1 MLLLISLLLTG
12 LDCLLGAPTGRE
24 VYRMP
29 QSALKALSDRGT
41 VVLEAAMTSA
51 LSALER
57 ASSERSRAEAGCRG
71 CAPCLF
77 QDCGQLSGSCL
88 SPANALSEPSCDV
101 ISKAQKLQDEA
112 ERSWAL
118 SQACAYY
125 QHRCPAGEL
134 DKESCIRI
142 MGESC
147 SARVLQCSLLNT
159 MQNLEPAT
167 QTHAQGEGIRVFTIK
182 YSCVRE
188 AHVSL
193 HKTHF
198 AAVFDQRLSVP
209 AAVCG
214 QRSSQNVT
222 QPRSRIVG
230 GSPAPPG
237 SWPWLVNLQL
247 DGGLMCGG
255 VLVDSSWVVTAA
267 HCFAGSRS
275 ESYWTAV
282 VGEFDITKTD
292 PDEQLLKVNRIIPHP
307 KVRIQSVGYSI
318 YSGIGIDYLSRHP
331 SLVKQSNNQISLSFN
346 QSNCLHLLLQFNPKT
361 FNNDIALVELT
372 SPVVLS
378 GRVTP
383 VCLPSGM
390 DPPTGSPCLVAGWGS
405 LFEGEWEI
413 IHMDFHFRVIYSL
426 VFYGPSADVVMEA
439 KVPLLPQS
447 TCKSALGKELVTNT
461 MLCAGYLSG
470 GIDSCQG
477 DSGGPLIYQDRIS
490 GRFQLYGITSWGD
503 GCGEKGKPGVYT
515 RVSAFSDWIQSE
527 IQKSFGSR
535 EPTCQELLKTTE
547 MTEEEQRSEFSSLCR
562 FYTLTCPAGQ
572 SASACS
578 RMAEEKCLTRFKKC
592 RELCFEFSDLLHA
605 LCHPEL
611 RSFLQ
616 TLLDLLQRAEDYI
629 RDKVDLTFFTQTLPQ
644 LVEHIYS
651 TAFIHTRERRD
662 LGLSHGLTQT
672 EEQLG
677 GAVVPTEQALS
688 PVARALFREVGP
700 SVDDWEKYLRNMAED
715 LNRRHTDTS
724 PDVSS
729 TPTRQEDKLFTQ
741 TEDSS
746 VHQLEGEFQ
755 SVISTLRSKLDSRA
769 AAPPILHLD
778 TLYLQ
783 EDSPNSPPLTT
794 TSTGAPVQT
803 GPSSSSQKS
812 QKPWSLLTALMDEM
826 QKLGTQDEIVTE
838 EASQSE
844 TSSNRDTLPDVEWS
858 ATSED
863 FTFVENEERT
873 ELKSSALP
881 AQSTSVVT
889 EGAHTETTADPRQAV
904 HAVKSLHRKY
914 RSLLRKRQIP
924 GAGGKICPGV
934 RESSQ
939 QVGQVRESYS
949 WVLSIPSKNL
959 RMNFQEVL
967 VDLSSKNDR
976 GLYQARVR
984 ATVGGRPLTFYSLV
998 GLENESFYRSVPR
1011 IIALALEAL
1020 KT

>member
-1 MLLLISLLLTG
+1 MTLSGQAAAARTL
-12 LDCLLGAPTGRE
+12 
-24 VYRMP
+24 YRT
-29 QSALKALSDRGT
+29 LSDRGT

-51 LSALER
+51 LSALDR

-71 CAPCLF
+71 CVPCLF
-77 QDCGQLSGSCL
+77 QDCGQLSGSCS
-88 SPANALSEPSCDV
+88 SPSNALSEPSCDV

-167 QTHAQGEGIRVFTIK
+167 QTHAQ
-182 YSCVRE
+182 
-188 AHVSL
+188 
-193 HKTHF
+193 
-198 AAVFDQRLSVP
+198 
-209 AAVCG
+209 AVCG
-214 QRSSQNVT
+214 QRSTRVQNIT

-230 GSPAPPG
+230 GSPAPLG

-292 PDEQLLKVNRIIPHP
+292 PDEQVLKVNRIIPHP
-307 KVRIQSVGYSI
+307 K
-318 YSGIGIDYLSRHP
+318 
-331 SLVKQSNNQISLSFN
+331 
-346 QSNCLHLLLQFNPKT
+346 FNPKT

-372 SPVVLS
+372 TPVVLS
-378 GRVTP
+378 EHVTP
-383 VCLPSGM
+383 VCLPSSM

-405 LFEGEWEI
+405 LYE
-413 IHMDFHFRVIYSL
+413 D
-426 VFYGPSADVVMEA
+426 GPSADVVMEA

-461 MLCAGYLSG
+461 MLCAGYLAG

-515 RVSAFSDWIQSE
+515 RVSAFSDWIQAE

-535 EPTCQELLKTTE
+535 EPTCPELLKTTE
-547 MTEEEQRSEFSSLCR
+547 MTEEEQRAEFSSLCR

-572 SASACS
+572 SVSTCN
-578 RMAEEKCLTRFKKC
+578 RMAEDKCLTRFKKC
-592 RELCFEFSDLLHA
+592 Q
-605 LCHPEL
+605 L

-651 TAFIHTRERRD
+651 TAFAHTRERRD
-662 LGLSHGLTQT
+662 LNHGLTQIK
-672 EEQLG
+672 EQLG
-677 GAVVPTEQALS
+677 GAVVPTEQGPSLTLPS
-688 PVARALFREVGP
+688 LFREVGP
-700 SVDDWEKYLRNMAED
+700 SVDDWEKYLRNMAEELD
-715 LNRRHTDTS
+715 KQHSDASTDI
-724 PDVSS
+724 SS
-729 TPTRQEDKLFTQ
+729 KPTRQENRLFLQ
-741 TEDSS
+741 TDDSS
-746 VHQLEGEFQ
+746 VHLLEGKFR
-755 SVISTLRSKLDSRA
+755 SIISNLRSKLDSRA
-769 AAPPILHLD
+769 APPIMHLD
-778 TLYLQ
+778 TVYLQ
-783 EDSPNSPPLTT
+783 DDSPNNSPFP
-794 TSTGAPVQT
+794 TSFTGTPDHPN
-803 GPSSSSQKS
+803 PSSSSKGPQK
-812 QKPWSLLTALMDEM
+812 QPWSLLTALMNEM
-826 QKLGTQDEIVTE
+826 EKLSSQDETGTE
-838 EASQSE
+838 DASQSD
-844 TSSNRDTLPDVEWS
+844 TSDENWS
-858 ATSED
+858 TTSED
-863 FTFVENEERT
+863 FTFVENADKA

-881 AQSTSVVT
+881 LHEQSTTVVQPVT
-889 EGAHTETTADPRQAV
+889 TYAETTADPRQNV

-914 RSLLRKRQIP
+914 RSLLHKRQIP
-924 GAGGKICPGV
+924 GTTGKICPGV

-939 QVGQVRESYS
+939 QVSQVRDSYS
-949 WVLSIPSKNL
+949 WVLNIPNKNL
-959 RMNFQEVL
+959 RMSFQEVL
-967 VDLSSKNDR
+967 VDLSSKNER

-984 ATVGGRPLTFYSLV
+984 AVVGGRPLTFYSLV

-1011 IIALALEAL
+1011 IIALALDAL

>member
-1 MLLLISLLLTG
+1 MLLLISLLTMG

-41 VVLEAAMTSA
+41 VVLEAAMSSA
-51 LSALER
+51 LSTLER

-71 CAPCLF
+71 CVPCLF
-77 QDCGQLSGSCL
+77 QDCGQLTGACS
-88 SPANALSEPSCDV
+88 SPASALSEPSCDV
-101 ISKAQKLQDEA
+101 ITKAQKLQDEA
-112 ERSWAL
+112 ERSWVL

-125 QHRCPAGEL
+125 QHRCPPGEI
-134 DKESCIRI
+134 DKETCIRI

-167 QTHAQGEGIRVFTIK
+167 QTHAQ
-182 YSCVRE
+182 
-188 AHVSL
+188 
-193 HKTHF
+193 
-198 AAVFDQRLSVP
+198 

-214 QRSSQNVT
+214 QRSSGVQNIT

-292 PDEQLLKVNRIIPHP
+292 PDEQVLKVNRIIPHP
-307 KVRIQSVGYSI
+307 K
-318 YSGIGIDYLSRHP
+318 
-331 SLVKQSNNQISLSFN
+331 
-346 QSNCLHLLLQFNPKT
+346 FNPKT

-378 GRVTP
+378 NRVTP

-390 DPPTGSPCLVAGWGS
+390 EPPTGSPCLVAGWGS
-405 LFEGEWEI
+405 LYE
-413 IHMDFHFRVIYSL
+413 D
-426 VFYGPSADVVMEA
+426 GPSADVVMEA
-439 KVPLLPQS
+439 KVPLLPQG

-490 GRFQLYGITSWGD
+490 GRFQLHGITSWGD

-515 RVSAFSDWIQSE
+515 RVSAFSDWIQAE

-535 EPTCQELLKTTE
+535 EPTCPELLKTTE
-547 MTEEEQRSEFSSLCR
+547 MTEEEQRAEFSSLCR
-562 FYTLTCPAGQ
+562 FYTLTCPPGQ
-572 SASACS
+572 SASSCS
-578 RMAEEKCLTRFKKC
+578 RMTEDKCLTRFKKC
-592 RELCFEFSDLLHA
+592 Q
-605 LCHPEL
+605 L

-651 TAFIHTRERRD
+651 TAFTHTRERRD
-662 LGLSHGLTQT
+662 LGLSHGLTQIQ
-672 EEQLG
+672 EQLG
-677 GAVVPTEQALS
+677 GAVVPTEQGPS
-688 PVARALFREVGP
+688 PVPPALFREVGP
-700 SVDDWEKYLRNMAED
+700 SVDDWEKYLRNVAED
-715 LNRRHTDTS
+715 LEKQ
-724 PDVSS
+724 S
-729 TPTRQEDKLFTQ
+729 TESQRGQEENLFLQ
-741 TEDSS
+741 MEDAS
-746 VHQLEGEFQ
+746 VHHLEGEFR
-755 SVISTLRSKLDSRA
+755 SVISALRSKLDSRA
-769 AAPPILHLD
+769 APPILQLD
-778 TLYLQ
+778 TVYLQ
-783 EDSPNSPPLTT
+783 EDSPNSPPLPAS
-794 TSTGAPVQT
+794 STGAPGHT
-803 GPSSSSQKS
+803 GPSSSSTSSSSS
-812 QKPWSLLTALMDEM
+812 QESQQPWSLLSALMSEI
-826 QKLGTQDEIVTE
+826 QKLGTQED
-838 EASQSE
+838 APQSE
-844 TSSNRDTLPDVEWS
+844 TSADSDVLGDAKWS
-858 ATSED
+858 ANSED
-863 FTFVENEERT
+863 FTFEEDGDRAET
-873 ELKSSALP
+873 KSSASP
-881 AQSTSVVT
+881 EQSTTVGQPVA
-889 EGAHTETTADPRQAV
+889 EGAHTETTADPRQTV
-904 HAVKSLHRKY
+904 NSLSLHRKY

-924 GAGGKICPGV
+924 GANGKICPGV

-939 QVGQVRESYS
+939 QVSQVRDSYR
-949 WVLSIPSKNL
+949 WVLNIPSKNL

-984 ATVGGRPLTFYSLV
+984 AVVGGRPLTFYSLV

>member
-167 QTHAQGEGIRVFTIK
+167 QTHAQ
-182 YSCVRE
+182 
-188 AHVSL
+188 
-193 HKTHF
+193 
-198 AAVFDQRLSVP
+198 
-209 AAVCG
+209 AVCG

-307 KVRIQSVGYSI
+307 K
-318 YSGIGIDYLSRHP
+318 
-331 SLVKQSNNQISLSFN
+331 
-346 QSNCLHLLLQFNPKT
+346 FNPKT

-405 LFEGEWEI
+405 LFE
-413 IHMDFHFRVIYSL
+413 D
-426 VFYGPSADVVMEA
+426 GPSADVVMEA

-592 RELCFEFSDLLHA
+592 Q
-605 LCHPEL
+605 L

-672 EEQLG
+672 GEQLG

-729 TPTRQEDKLFTQ
+729 TSTRQEDKLFTQ

-803 GPSSSSQKS
+803 GPSSSSSSSSSSSQES

-844 TSSNRDTLPDVEWS
+844 TSSNRDTPPDVEWS

-939 QVGQVRESYS
+939 QVGQVRDSYS

>member
-1 MLLLISLLLTG
+1 MPLLISLLLMG

-51 LSALER
+51 LSTLER

-71 CAPCLF
+71 CVPCLF
-77 QDCGQLSGSCL
+77 QNCGQLSGSCS
-88 SPANALSEPSCDV
+88 SPSSALSEPSCDV
-101 ISKAQKLQDEA
+101 VSKAQKLQDEA

-125 QHRCPAGEL
+125 QRRCPPGEL
-134 DKESCIRI
+134 DSESCIRI

-159 MQNLEPAT
+159 MQNLEPT
-167 QTHAQGEGIRVFTIK
+167 MQTRAQ
-182 YSCVRE
+182 
-188 AHVSL
+188 
-193 HKTHF
+193 
-198 AAVFDQRLSVP
+198 
-209 AAVCG
+209 AVCG
-214 QRSSQNVT
+214 QRSSTVPNIT

-237 SWPWLVNLQL
+237 SWPWLVNLQF

-267 HCFAGSRS
+267 HCVAGRS

-292 PDEQLLKVNRIIPHP
+292 PDEQVLKVNRIIPHP
-307 KVRIQSVGYSI
+307 K
-318 YSGIGIDYLSRHP
+318 
-331 SLVKQSNNQISLSFN
+331 
-346 QSNCLHLLLQFNPKT
+346 FNPKT
-361 FNNDIALVELT
+361 YNNDIALVELM

-378 GRVTP
+378 EHVTP

-390 DPPTGSPCLVAGWGS
+390 EPPTGSPCLVAGWGS
-405 LFEGEWEI
+405 LYE
-413 IHMDFHFRVIYSL
+413 D
-426 VFYGPSADVVMEA
+426 GPSADVVMEA
-439 KVPLLPQS
+439 KLPLLPQS

-490 GRFQLYGITSWGD
+490 GRFQLYGITSWGY

-515 RVSAFSDWIQSE
+515 RVSAFSDWIQAE

-535 EPTCQELLKTTE
+535 EPTCPELLKTTE

-562 FYTLTCPAGQ
+562 FYTLTCPPGH
-572 SASACS
+572 SASTCS
-578 RMAEEKCLTRFKKC
+578 RMAEDKCLTRFKKC
-592 RELCFEFSDLLHA
+592 Q
-605 LCHPEL
+605 L

-651 TAFIHTRERRD
+651 TAFIHTREKRD
-662 LGLSHGLTQT
+662 LGQSHGLTQIKG
-672 EEQLG
+672 QLG
-677 GAVVPTEQALS
+677 GAVVPAEQS
-688 PVARALFREVGP
+688 PSPAPPALFRDVGP
-700 SVDDWEKYLRNMAED
+700 LVDDWEKYLRNMAD
-715 LNRRHTDTS
+715 DMDKQPSATFTA
-724 PDVSS
+724 VSS
-729 TPTRQEDKLFTQ
+729 PAKRQEDNLFLQTQ
-741 TEDSS
+741 ESS
-746 VHQLEGEFQ
+746 VQQLEREYR
-755 SVISTLRSKLDSRA
+755 SVISALRSKLDFRA
-769 AAPPILHLD
+769 PPPILHLD
-778 TLYLQ
+778 TVYLQ
-783 EDSPNSPPLTT
+783 EESPNKPSVLTS
-794 TSTGAPVQT
+794 STEAPVHT
-803 GPSSSSQKS
+803 DPSSSPQEPKE
-812 QKPWSLLTALMDEM
+812 PWSLLTDLIKEM
-826 QKLGTQDEIVTE
+826 QNLSAQDGI
-838 EASQSE
+838 EAEDKSQSE
-844 TSSNRDTLPDVEWS
+844 TSSSRDNSPDINWS
-858 ATSED
+858 PTSED
-863 FTFVENEERT
+863 FTFIESEVV
-873 ELKSSALP
+873 KSSVLP
-881 AQSTSVVT
+881 LSEESVTVVQPVT
-889 EGAHTETTADPRQAV
+889 ESAHTETAETRQIAG
-904 HAVKSLHRKY
+904 KPLNLHRKY
-914 RSLLRKRQIP
+914 RSLLRKRQTP
-924 GAGGKICPGV
+924 GVSGKVCPGV
-934 RESSQ
+934 RETSQ
-939 QVGQVRESYS
+939 QVNQVRDSYS
-949 WVLSIPSKNL
+949 WVLNIPSKNL

-984 ATVGGRPLTFYSLV
+984 AVVGGRLLTFYSLV

-1020 KT
+1020 KS

>member
-1 MLLLISLLLTG
+1 MLLLISLMFMG
-12 LDCLLGAPTGRE
+12 LESLLGAPTGRE

-41 VVLEAAMTSA
+41 VVLEAAMMSA
-51 LSALER
+51 LSALDR
-57 ASSERSRAEAGCRG
+57 ASSERSRVEAGCRG
-71 CAPCLF
+71 CVPCLF
-77 QDCGQLSGSCL
+77 QDCGQHTGSCT

-118 SQACAYY
+118 SQTCAYY
-125 QHRCPAGEL
+125 QHRCPPGDL

-167 QTHAQGEGIRVFTIK
+167 QTHVQ
-182 YSCVRE
+182 
-188 AHVSL
+188 
-193 HKTHF
+193 
-198 AAVFDQRLSVP
+198 

-214 QRSSQNVT
+214 QRSSTVQNIT

-292 PDEQLLKVNRIIPHP
+292 PDEQVLKVNRVIPHP
-307 KVRIQSVGYSI
+307 K
-318 YSGIGIDYLSRHP
+318 
-331 SLVKQSNNQISLSFN
+331 
-346 QSNCLHLLLQFNPKT
+346 FNPKT

-378 GRVTP
+378 DRVTP

-390 DPPTGSPCLVAGWGS
+390 EPPTGSPCLVAGWGS
-405 LFEGEWEI
+405 LYE
-413 IHMDFHFRVIYSL
+413 D
-426 VFYGPSADVVMEA
+426 GPSADVVMEA

-447 TCKSALGKELVTNT
+447 TCKNALGKELVTNT

-515 RVSAFSDWIQSE
+515 RVSAFSDWIQAE

-535 EPTCQELLKTTE
+535 EPTCPELLKTTE
-547 MTEEEQRSEFSSLCR
+547 MTEEEQRSEFRSLCR
-562 FYTLTCPAGQ
+562 FYTLTCPPGQ
-572 SASACS
+572 TASSCS
-578 RMAEEKCLTRFKKC
+578 QMAENKCLTRFKKC
-592 RELCFEFSDLLHA
+592 Q
-605 LCHPEL
+605 L

-651 TAFIHTRERRD
+651 TAFNHTRERRD
-662 LGLSHGLTQT
+662 LGMSGGLKQI

-677 GAVVPTEQALS
+677 GAVVPEEQGPS
-688 PVARALFREVGP
+688 PVPPALFREVGP
-700 SVDDWEKYLRNMAED
+700 LVDDWEKYLRSIAED
-715 LNRRHTDTS
+715 MDKQHTDTS
-724 PDVSS
+724 NSS
-729 TPTRQEDKLFTQ
+729 TSTQQEENLFMQ
-741 TEDSS
+741 AGDS
-746 VHQLEGEFQ
+746 VVGQLEGEYR
-755 SVISTLRSKLDSRA
+755 SVILALRSKLDSK
-769 AAPPILHLD
+769 AAPPILQLD
-778 TLYLQ
+778 TRYLQ
-783 EDSPNSPPLTT
+783 EESAKTQPFLTSSSGT
-794 TSTGAPVQT
+794 QVHTGA
-803 GPSSSSQKS
+803 SDSSQEL
-812 QKPWSLLTALMDEM
+812 WSLLTAMTHKIQTLR
-826 QKLGTQDEIVTE
+826 TQDGIVTE
-838 EASQSE
+838 AESE
-844 TSSNRDTLPDVEWS
+844 SLISSSRVSSPDATRGTTLID
-858 ATSED
+858 D
-863 FTFVENEERT
+863 LTFNENG
-873 ELKSSALP
+873 ELPSSP
-881 AQSTSVVT
+881 VQSTTVFEPVT
-889 EGAHTETTADPRQAV
+889 VGDHTETTAQPRQTAP
-904 HAVKSLHRKY
+904 AVKPPSLHRKY
-914 RSLLRKRQIP
+914 RSLLRKRQTP
-924 GAGGKICPGV
+924 GASGKICPGV

-939 QVGQVRESYS
+939 QVSQVRDSYR
-949 WVLSIPSKNL
+949 WVLSIPNKNL
-959 RMNFQEVL
+959 HMNFQEVL

-984 ATVGGRPLTFYSLV
+984 GVVGGRPLTFYSLV

>member
-1 MLLLISLLLTG
+1 MTG
-12 LDCLLGAPTGRE
+12 
-24 VYRMP
+24 
-29 QSALKALSDRGT
+29 
-41 VVLEAAMTSA
+41 A
-51 LSALER
+51 LSALDR

-71 CAPCLF
+71 CVPCLF
-77 QDCGQLSGSCL
+77 QDCGQLSGSCS
-88 SPANALSEPSCDV
+88 SPSNALSEPSCDV
-101 ISKAQKLQDEA
+101 ISKAQKLQDET

-125 QHRCPAGEL
+125 QHRCPAGEF

-167 QTHAQGEGIRVFTIK
+167 QTHAQ
-182 YSCVRE
+182 
-188 AHVSL
+188 
-193 HKTHF
+193 
-198 AAVFDQRLSVP
+198 
-209 AAVCG
+209 AVCG
-214 QRSSQNVT
+214 QRSSRVQNIT

-292 PDEQLLKVNRIIPHP
+292 PDEQVLKVNRIITHP
-307 KVRIQSVGYSI
+307 K
-318 YSGIGIDYLSRHP
+318 
-331 SLVKQSNNQISLSFN
+331 
-346 QSNCLHLLLQFNPKT
+346 FNPKT

-378 GRVTP
+378 EHVTP
-383 VCLPSGM
+383 VCLPSSM

-405 LFEGEWEI
+405 LYE
-413 IHMDFHFRVIYSL
+413 D
-426 VFYGPSADVVMEA
+426 GPSADVVMEA

-515 RVSAFSDWIQSE
+515 RVSAFSDWIQAE

-535 EPTCQELLKTTE
+535 EPTCSELLKTTE
-547 MTEEEQRSEFSSLCR
+547 MTEEEQRAEFSSLCR

-572 SASACS
+572 SVSSCN
-578 RMAEEKCLTRFKKC
+578 RMAEDKCLTRFKKC
-592 RELCFEFSDLLHA
+592 Q
-605 LCHPEL
+605 L

-651 TAFIHTRERRD
+651 TAFAHTRERRD
-662 LGLSHGLTQT
+662 LSHGLPQIK
-672 EEQLG
+672 EQLG
-677 GAVVPTEQALS
+677 GAVVPTAQGPSPAL
-688 PVARALFREVGP
+688 PALFREVGP
-700 SVDDWEKYLRNMAED
+700 SVGDWEKYLSNIAED
-715 LNRRHTDTS
+715 LDNQHSTDISLLTM
-724 PDVSS
+724 
-729 TPTRQEDKLFTQ
+729 RQENVFFLQ
-741 TEDSS
+741 AEDSS
-746 VHQLEGEFQ
+746 VHQLEGEFR
-755 SVISTLRSKLDSRA
+755 SVISALSSKFNSR
-769 AAPPILHLD
+769 AAPPIMHLD
-778 TLYLQ
+778 TAYLQ
-783 EDSPNSPPLTT
+783 EETS
-794 TSTGAPVQT
+794 STGASV
-803 GPSSSSQKS
+803 PSSSSSSSRDPQR
-812 QKPWSLLTALMDEM
+812 QPWSLLTALMNEM
-826 QKLGTQDEIVTE
+826 DKLSTQDET
-838 EASQSE
+838 ATLQ
-844 TSSNRDTLPDVEWS
+844 TDSSSDRDTFPE
-858 ATSED
+858 ED
-863 FTFVENEERT
+863 FTFAENGDRAQS
-873 ELKSSALP
+873 KSSALP
-881 AQSTSVVT
+881 LHQQSTTVAQPVT
-889 EGAHTETTADPRQAV
+889 EGARTEMTSEPKQTAN
-904 HAVKSLHRKY
+904 AVKTLSLRRKY

-924 GAGGKICPGV
+924 GAIGKICPGV

-939 QVGQVRESYS
+939 QVSQVRDSYS
-949 WVLSIPSKNL
+949 WVLNIPNKNL

-967 VDLSSKNDR
+967 VDLSSKNER

-984 ATVGGRPLTFYSLV
+984 AVVGGRPLTFYSLV

-1011 IIALALEAL
+1011 IIALALDAL

>member
-1 MLLLISLLLTG
+1 MLLLISLLLSG

-29 QSALKALSDRGT
+29 PSALKALSDRGT

-51 LSALER
+51 LSAVER

-71 CAPCLF
+71 CVPCLF
-77 QDCGQLSGSCL
+77 QDCGQLSGSCS

-125 QHRCPAGEL
+125 QHRCPPGEL

-142 MGESC
+142 M
-147 SARVLQCSLLNT
+147 
-159 MQNLEPAT
+159 
-167 QTHAQGEGIRVFTIK
+167 
-182 YSCVRE
+182 
-188 AHVSL
+188 
-193 HKTHF
+193 
-198 AAVFDQRLSVP
+198 
-209 AAVCG
+209 AVCG
-214 QRSSQNVT
+214 QRSSTVHNIT

-292 PDEQLLKVNRIIPHP
+292 PDEQVLKVNRIIPHP
-307 KVRIQSVGYSI
+307 K
-318 YSGIGIDYLSRHP
+318 
-331 SLVKQSNNQISLSFN
+331 
-346 QSNCLHLLLQFNPKT
+346 FNPKT

-378 GRVTP
+378 DRVTP

-390 DPPTGSPCLVAGWGS
+390 EPPTGSPCLVAGWGS
-405 LFEGEWEI
+405 LYE
-413 IHMDFHFRVIYSL
+413 D
-426 VFYGPSADVVMEA
+426 GPSADVVMEA

-515 RVSAFSDWIQSE
+515 RVSAFSDWIQAE

-535 EPTCQELLKTTE
+535 EPTCPELLKTTE
-547 MTEEEQRSEFSSLCR
+547 MTEEEQRSEFSSLCH
-562 FYTLTCPAGQ
+562 FYTLTCSPGQ
-572 SASACS
+572 SSSACG
-578 RMAEEKCLTRFKKC
+578 RMAYDKCLTRFKKC
-592 RELCFEFSDLLHA
+592 Q
-605 LCHPEL
+605 L

-651 TAFIHTRERRD
+651 TAFTHTRERRD
-662 LGLSHGLTQT
+662 LGQSHGLTKI

-677 GAVVPTEQALS
+677 GAVVPTEQGPP
-688 PVARALFREVGP
+688 PVPPALFGEVGP

-715 LNRRHTDTS
+715 MDTS
-724 PDVSS
+724 TDISS
-729 TPTRQEDKLFTQ
+729 TLTRQEDNLFLQ

-746 VHQLEGEFQ
+746 VHQLEGEFR
-755 SVISTLRSKLDSRA
+755 SVISALRSKLDSRA
-769 AAPPILHLD
+769 APPILHLD
-778 TLYLQ
+778 TVYLQ
-783 EDSPNSPPLTT
+783 EESPNSPPFP
-794 TSTGAPVQT
+794 TSSTVHMGH
-803 GPSSSSQKS
+803 SSSSQEC
-812 QKPWSLLTALMDEM
+812 QQPWSLLTALMNEI
-826 QKLGTQDEIVTE
+826 QKLSTQDDIVTE
-838 EASQSE
+838 DPSQSE
-844 TSSNRDTLPDVEWS
+844 TSSNRDTSPDSKWS

-863 FTFVENEERT
+863 LIFDETGDKT

-881 AQSTSVVT
+881 LPVLSTTVVEPVT
-889 EGAHTETTADPRQAV
+889 EGAHTETTGDPRQTV
-904 HAVKSLHRKY
+904 HAVKTLSLHRKY

-924 GAGGKICPGV
+924 GASGKICPGV

-939 QVGQVRESYS
+939 QVSQVRDSYS

-984 ATVGGRPLTFYSLV
+984 AVVGGRPLTFYSLV

>member
-1 MLLLISLLLTG
+1 MLLLISLLLMG
-12 LDCLLGAPTGRE
+12 LHCLLGAPAGRE

-51 LSALER
+51 LSTLDR

-71 CAPCLF
+71 CVPCLF
-77 QDCGQLSGSCL
+77 QDCGQLSGSCS

-167 QTHAQGEGIRVFTIK
+167 QTHAQ
-182 YSCVRE
+182 
-188 AHVSL
+188 
-193 HKTHF
+193 
-198 AAVFDQRLSVP
+198 

-214 QRSSQNVT
+214 QRSSAVQNIT

-292 PDEQLLKVNRIIPHP
+292 PDEQVLKVNRIIPHP
-307 KVRIQSVGYSI
+307 K
-318 YSGIGIDYLSRHP
+318 
-331 SLVKQSNNQISLSFN
+331 
-346 QSNCLHLLLQFNPKT
+346 FNPKT
-361 FNNDIALVELT
+361 FNNDIALVELA

-390 DPPTGSPCLVAGWGS
+390 EPPTGSPCLVAGWGS
-405 LFEGEWEI
+405 LYE
-413 IHMDFHFRVIYSL
+413 D
-426 VFYGPSADVVMEA
+426 GPSADVVMEA

-490 GRFQLYGITSWGD
+490 GRFQLFGITSWGD

-515 RVSAFSDWIQSE
+515 RVSAFSDWIQAE
-527 IQKSFGSR
+527 IHKSFGSR

-547 MTEEEQRSEFSSLCR
+547 MTEEEQRSEFSSICR
-562 FYTLTCPAGQ
+562 FYTLTCPPGQ

-578 RMAEEKCLTRFKKC
+578 RMAEDKCLTRFKKC
-592 RELCFEFSDLLHA
+592 Q
-605 LCHPEL
+605 L
-611 RSFLQ
+611 RSFIQ

-662 LGLSHGLTQT
+662 LALSPRLTQIK
-672 EEQLG
+672 EQLG
-677 GAVVPTEQALS
+677 GAMVPTQQGPS
-688 PVARALFREVGP
+688 PVPPSLFREVGP
-700 SVDDWEKYLRNMAED
+700 SVDDWEKYLRDIAED
-715 LNRRHTDTS
+715 LDKQQNDKSADTS
-724 PDVSS
+724 
-729 TPTRQEDKLFTQ
+729 TPKRQEDNLFLQ

-746 VHQLEGEFQ
+746 VHQLEAEFQ
-755 SVISTLRSKLDSRA
+755 SFISAVRSKLESR
-769 AAPPILHLD
+769 AAPPILSMD
-778 TLYLQ
+778 TVYLQ
-783 EDSPNSPPLTT
+783 EESPNTLMNEI
-794 TSTGAPVQT
+794 
-803 GPSSSSQKS
+803 QK
-812 QKPWSLLTALMDEM
+812 
-826 QKLGTQDEIVTE
+826 
-838 EASQSE
+838 
-844 TSSNRDTLPDVEWS
+844 
-858 ATSED
+858 
-863 FTFVENEERT
+863 
-873 ELKSSALP
+873 
-881 AQSTSVVT
+881 STSVVT
-889 EGAHTETTADPRQAV
+889 EGAPRSETTADPRQAV
-904 HAVKSLHRKY
+904 QAGKTRSLHRIY
-914 RSLLRKRQIP
+914 RSLLRKRQTP
-924 GAGGKICPGV
+924 GASGKICPGV
-934 RESSQ
+934 RETSQ
-939 QVGQVRESYS
+939 QVSQVRDSYS

-959 RMNFQEVL
+959 RMSFQEVL

-984 ATVGGRPLTFYSLV
+984 AVVGGRPLTFYSLV

-1011 IIALALEAL
+1011 IISVALDAL
-1020 KT
+1020 KV

>member
-1 MLLLISLLLTG
+1 MLLLISLLFMG
-12 LDCLLGAPTGRE
+12 LDCLLGAPAGRE

-71 CAPCLF
+71 CVPCLF
-77 QDCGQLSGSCL
+77 QDCGQLSGSCS
-88 SPANALSEPSCDV
+88 SPSSALSEPSCDI

-125 QHRCPAGEL
+125 QHRCPSGEL

-167 QTHAQGEGIRVFTIK
+167 QTQAQ
-182 YSCVRE
+182 
-188 AHVSL
+188 
-193 HKTHF
+193 
-198 AAVFDQRLSVP
+198 
-209 AAVCG
+209 AVCG
-214 QRSSQNVT
+214 QRSSTVQNIT

-275 ESYWTAV
+275 ESYWTAI

-292 PDEQLLKVNRIIPHP
+292 PGEQVLKVNRIIPHP
-307 KVRIQSVGYSI
+307 K
-318 YSGIGIDYLSRHP
+318 
-331 SLVKQSNNQISLSFN
+331 
-346 QSNCLHLLLQFNPKT
+346 FNPKT

-378 GRVTP
+378 QHVTP

-390 DPPTGSPCLVAGWGS
+390 EPPTGSPCLVAGWGS
-405 LFEGEWEI
+405 LYE
-413 IHMDFHFRVIYSL
+413 D
-426 VFYGPSADVVMEA
+426 GPSADVVMEA

-515 RVSAFSDWIQSE
+515 RVSAFSDWIQAE

-535 EPTCQELLKTTE
+535 EPTCLELLKTTE
-547 MTEEEQRSEFSSLCR
+547 MTEEEQRSEFSSLCH
-562 FYTLTCPAGQ
+562 FYTLTCPPGQ
-572 SASACS
+572 STSACS
-578 RMAEEKCLTRFKKC
+578 RMAEDKCLTRFKKC
-592 RELCFEFSDLLHA
+592 QM
-605 LCHPEL
+605 

-651 TAFIHTRERRD
+651 TAFTHTRERRD
-662 LGLSHGLTQT
+662 LGLSQCLTQI

-677 GAVVPTEQALS
+677 GAVVPEEES
-688 PVARALFREVGP
+688 PSPAPPALFKEVGP
-700 SVDDWEKYLRNMAED
+700 LVDDWEKYLRNMAED
-715 LNRRHTDTS
+715 LGKQHSDTS
-724 PDVSS
+724 TDISS
-729 TPTRQEDKLFTQ
+729 TPTRQEHNIFLQ

-746 VHQLEGEFQ
+746 VHQLEGEYR
-755 SVISTLRSKLDSRA
+755 SVISALRSKLDSRA
-769 AAPPILHLD
+769 APPILHLD
-778 TLYLQ
+778 TTYLQ
-783 EDSPNSPPLTT
+783 KESPLTPPFP
-794 TSTGAPVQT
+794 TSSTEKPVHN
-803 GPSSSSQKS
+803 GPSSSSEES
-812 QKPWSLLTALMDEM
+812 QEPWSLLTALMNEI
-826 QKLGTQDEIVTE
+826 QRLRTQDGIATKDV
-838 EASQSE
+838 SISE
-844 TSSNRDTLPDVEWS
+844 TSSNRDASPDVTWR

-863 FTFVENEERT
+863 FTFVETGDRT
-873 ELKSSALP
+873 EFKSLALP
-881 AQSTSVVT
+881 LPVQSTTIVQTVT
-889 EGAHTETTADPRQAV
+889 EGDHAEMTAEPRQTA
-904 HAVKSLHRKY
+904 HAVKTLSLQRKY
-914 RSLLRKRQIP
+914 RSLLHKRQIP
-924 GAGGKICPGV
+924 GANGKTCPGV
-934 RESSQ
+934 RETSQ
-939 QVGQVRESYS
+939 QVSQVRDSYS
-949 WVLSIPSKNL
+949 WVLSIPNKNL

-984 ATVGGRPLTFYSLV
+984 AVVGGRPLTFYSLV